1 MRRAAGAESKES
13 VLKSASNAPR
23 ILLGT
28 SSIRTTSAT
37 KLLDAAEELFFS
49 HGIHATPVDAV
60 IERAGV
66 SAATMYRGYASK
78 EALLAATLAR
88 RQDEWLETWD
98 AAIARQET
106 REGRI
111 LAVFDALD
119 TFRGHRVRAQWCAFL
134 GAAAEYADAPTEV
147 RDAIDTDTESLRGR
161 LTASI
166 AGDATPSPED
176 GELAEALLLIVSGDL
191 AMRLRDSR
199 HTTASARRIAAALIR
214 DHAKGTKLDR

>member
-147 RDAIDTDTESLRGR
+147 RDAIDTESLRGR

-176 GELAEALLLIVSGDL
+176 GELAEHSC
-191 AMRLRDSR
+191 
-199 HTTASARRIAAALIR
+199 
-214 DHAKGTKLDR
+214 